1 MGTFEEVKA
10 DLKEAI
16 GTVVY
21 GVMMIHDYQPYEM
34 MPVLKEI
41 MEEIEY
47 PKDFFS
53 EFKENSEQAE
63 KNKNVS

>member
-21 GVMMIHDYQPYEM
+21 GVMAIHDYEPYEM
-34 MPVLKEI
+34 RDVLREL
-41 MEEIEY
+41 MNEIEY
-47 PKDFFS
+47 PKDLWNR
-53 EFKENSEQAE
+53 KGDC
-63 KNKNVS
+63 